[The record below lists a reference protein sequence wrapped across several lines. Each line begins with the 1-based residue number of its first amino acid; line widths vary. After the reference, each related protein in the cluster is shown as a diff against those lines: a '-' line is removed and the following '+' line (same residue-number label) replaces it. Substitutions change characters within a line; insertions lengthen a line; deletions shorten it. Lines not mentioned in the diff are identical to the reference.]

1 MLFANESIKNE
12 WFRRVKIA
20 ISCGLGTYSSCWS
33 GARAA
38 EAGNTSES
46 GFKNSRNNNNDDD
59 DRNLLTESMNVSA
72 QPEKKNSIK
81 TCLAANREG
90 ELYDFGTKSGFRWR
104 QRQLRLRLF
113 GMEQSKGP
121 EFRP

>member
-1 MLFANESIKNE
+1 M
-12 WFRRVKIA
+12 WFRYVLQAVDLVPEQLKLATPVRVGLKIVA
-20 ISCGLGTYSSCWS
+20 T
-33 GARAA
+33 
-38 EAGNTSES
+38 TTTT
-46 GFKNSRNNNNDDD
+46 DD

-72 QPEKKNSIK
+72 QPENKNSIK